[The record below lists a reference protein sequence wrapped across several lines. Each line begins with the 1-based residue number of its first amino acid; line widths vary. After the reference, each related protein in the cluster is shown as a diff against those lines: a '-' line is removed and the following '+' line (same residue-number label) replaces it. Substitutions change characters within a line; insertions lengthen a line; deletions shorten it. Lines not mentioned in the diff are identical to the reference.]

1 MRRAAVVALITLLT
15 AVTGCSTTM
24 ESIPVPDGISGETY
38 RVEIEFSSVLNLPG
52 GARVLA
58 DGSQVGRLESVRLD
72 KQSATA
78 TVGILKSVHL
88 PVATRAELRQSTL
101 LGDLYIALTSPPQN
115 GSRGETLREGSKIPM
130 SQTSPPDNV
139 ETVFLSVGQLING
152 GTITKL
158 QKLIRETNAAFPGDK
173 RELSE
178 MVRNAT
184 KQVVDLG
191 GSTQVMNDLIQDG
204 SGILQS
210 LTDKVGVIDRGL
222 RLGPDRFK
230 KLQEL
235 FLVIVDLIADLR
247 QLTKP
252 GGALLT
258 QPTYR
263 DLKAVVSTL
272 DPMLATLGELDRS
285 IASNS
290 DLIGTLLSKKIGP
303 FLSGQGTVN
312 VVRARDAGGRAVVL
326 TNFLR
331 AIGMV

>member
-1 MRRAAVVALITLLT
+1 M
-15 AVTGCSTTM
+15 TM
-24 ESIPVPDGISGETY
+24 EAIPVPDGISGETY

-52 GARVLA
+52 GAKVLA
-58 DGSQVGRLESVRLD
+58 DGSPVGRLESVRLD
-72 KQSATA
+72 KRSATA

-88 PVATRAELRQSTL
+88 PVTTRAELRQSTL
-101 LGDLYIALTSPPQN
+101 LGDLYIALTSPPQG
-115 GSRGETLREGSKIPM
+115 GSRGEMLREGSKIPV

-139 ETVFLSVGQLING
+139 ETVFITVGQLING

-158 QKLIRETNAAFPGDK
+158 QKLVRETNAAFPGDK

-184 KQVVDLG
+184 EQIVDLG
-191 GSTQVMNDLIQDG
+191 ASTEVMNDLLRDG
-204 SGILQS
+204 SAILQS

-222 RLGPDRFK
+222 SLGPDRFK
-230 KLQEL
+230 KLQEM

-247 QLTKP
+247 HLTKP

-258 QPTYR
+258 PPTYR
-263 DLKAVVSTL
+263 DLKAVVATL

-285 IASNS
+285 ISSNY
-290 DLIGTLLSKKIGP
+290 DLIGTLLAKKIVP
-303 FLSGQGTVN
+303 FLSGQGAVN
-312 VVRARDAGGRAVVL
+312 VVRTRDPGGRAVAL